1 MTFDDR
7 HGCATTIANQEAIE
21 IWNNVQLGFLCHAAS
36 AATDLGKTLEAD
48 PQFVLGHTCKGLF
61 SLLLGKRELVSV
73 AKEAL
78 KTALNSHKENPVTAR
93 EQHYLR
99 ALEVWLDGSLKAAIH
114 EMEGVLVTHPHDALA
129 MKLSHAIRF
138 LIGDS
143 KGMLESLNRL
153 APIYEDNHAA
163 LGYFRGCMA
172 FALEEAGEYD
182 RAEKLGKRGIE
193 LAPLDAWGLHA
204 VTHVY
209 DMTGNAKGGLEW
221 ISGKESSWTHCN
233 NFRFHVWWHI
243 ALLHLDL
250 GQHDRVMELYDAE
263 IRKEKTDDYRDIANA
278 TSVLMRLELD
288 GVNVGDRW
296 EELGQL
302 AATRLDDNCLAFA
315 DLHYSLAL
323 CGSDKQEAMGTLLT
337 NMKQTGAQPKTQE
350 AAQIIGDPGVVA
362 AAGLEAF
369 RDQNFVAAHEYL
381 AQAMPDLQIIGGS
394 HAQRDVFHRL
404 TIESAIRAGNAQAAQ
419 YQLKSRDL
427 RRGHQDGYSRG
438 RWEALNRMSNNV
450 IDAA

>member
-1 MTFDDR
+1 
-7 HGCATTIANQEAIE
+7 
-21 IWNNVQLGFLCHAAS
+21 
-36 AATDLGKTLEAD
+36 
-48 PQFVLGHTCKGLF
+48 
-61 SLLLGKRELVSV
+61 
-73 AKEAL
+73 
-78 KTALNSHKENPVTAR
+78 
-93 EQHYLR
+93 
-99 ALEVWLDGSLKAAIH
+99 
-114 EMEGVLVTHPHDALA
+114 
-129 MKLSHAIRF
+129 
-138 LIGDS
+138 
-143 KGMLESLNRL
+143 
-153 APIYEDNHAA
+153 
-163 LGYFRGCMA
+163 
-172 FALEEAGEYD
+172 
-182 RAEKLGKRGIE
+182 
-193 LAPLDAWGLHA
+193 
-204 VTHVY
+204 
-209 DMTGNAKGGLEW
+209 
-221 ISGKESSWTHCN
+221 
-233 NFRFHVWWHI
+233 
-243 ALLHLDL
+243 
-250 GQHDRVMELYDAE
+250 MELYDAE